1 MKVTMEMDRES
12 GRIGTED
19 EGEDRWDGERE
30 EWANKAEER

>member
-12 GRIGTED
+12 GRTGTED